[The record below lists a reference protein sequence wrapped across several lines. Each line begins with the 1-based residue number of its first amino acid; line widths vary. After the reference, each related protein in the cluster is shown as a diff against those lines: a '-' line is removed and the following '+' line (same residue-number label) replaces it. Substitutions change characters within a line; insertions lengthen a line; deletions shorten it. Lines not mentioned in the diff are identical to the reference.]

1 MVFSATGTDAALEPS
16 SEQPRTGGTDNSSE
30 GEAADDSTGPGAD
43 RTGDWRQA
51 DWQQPAG
58 EERPLSAANDA
69 QQQGSPLVCGHTT
82 ALAAKNNA
90 REMASPADA
99 SRDTIVA
106 KLRPSID
113 GCQVPVPGSIPI
125 RKPGPGCGTRGLV
138 RLTSP
143 RRAIRTACQNENRVD
158 SSIVLPGS
166 ATFGIPKIGDVRT
179 PVGLAKSA

>member
-1 MVFSATGTDAALEPS
+1 MVFSATGTDAALEAS
-16 SEQPRTGGTDNSSE
+16 SEQPRAGGTDNSGE
-30 GEAADDSTGPGAD
+30 GEAADDSIGPGAD

-58 EERPLSAANDA
+58 EERPLSAAGGA

-82 ALAAKNNA
+82 ALAANNKA
-90 REMASPADA
+90 RDMASPADA
-99 SRDTIVA
+99 SRDTILA
-106 KLRPSID
+106 KLRPRIA
-113 GCQVPVPGSIPI
+113 GCQVPVPDLIPV
-125 RKPGPGCGTRGLV
+125 RKPGSGCGTRGLV
-138 RLTSP
+138 KFASP
-143 RRAIRTACQNENRVD
+143 RRAICTACQNENRVD